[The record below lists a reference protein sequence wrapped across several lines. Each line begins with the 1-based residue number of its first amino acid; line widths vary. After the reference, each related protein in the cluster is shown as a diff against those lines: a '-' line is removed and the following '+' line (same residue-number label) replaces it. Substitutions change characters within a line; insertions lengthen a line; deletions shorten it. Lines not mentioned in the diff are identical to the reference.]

1 MISVGSGFSMALNWI
16 NYLCF
21 IVGYVNVVSFTVITA
36 IVLKRNPKEKLNWIF
51 ALSFFFLAIA
61 YALLPT
67 GAFVYTETNPTTMV
81 NLTRIYAFFLFVAL
95 AILMLSA
102 LAINYSTVFILKWYI
117 WLPIIIIIA
126 TLGGLI
132 FATDIIS
139 AVPGPNPDTKT
150 KPLFIYSYYPLSLIV
165 ALLIYIYFI
174 RAYKL
179 TTDENLK
186 TSLKFFLA
194 GLSICLFSII
204 PNILSNAL
212 ADIWENAQALNGL
225 EFIFVLIGTT
235 VLLGGFL
242 LKSRRKVIESFQQQL
257 QKVTTN

>member
-1 MISVGSGFSMALNWI
+1 LIPVGLGFSMALNWI

-21 IVGYVNVVSFTVITA
+21 IVGYVNVISFTVITA
-36 IVLKRNPKEKLNWIF
+36 TVLKRNPKEKINWIF

-67 GAFVYTETNPTTMV
+67 GAFVYSETNPTAMV
-81 NLTRIYAFFLFVAL
+81 NLTRTYAFFLFIAL

-117 WLPIIIIIA
+117 WLPIVLVIT

-150 KPLFIYSYYPLSLIV
+150 KPLFIYIYYPLCLIV

-179 TTDENLK
+179 TMDDNLK
-186 TSLKFFLA
+186 TSLKFFLT
-194 GLSICLFSII
+194 GFSICLLSII

-212 ADIWENAQALNGL
+212 ADIWDNAQALNGI

-235 VLLGGFL
+235 VLLSGFL
-242 LKSRRKVIESFQQQL
+242 LKSRRKVMEPFQQQL
-257 QKVTTN
+257 QKVPGN